1 MLPCL
6 IRKFG
11 RPWYLLFL
19 HLSNGF
25 VIEPE
30 TRYIYMYI
38 HDETDV
44 YMYDNTN
51 ST

>member
-11 RPWYLLFL
+11 MPWYLLFL
-19 HLSNGF
+19 HLSHGF

-30 TRYIYMYI
+30 TRNQTY
-38 HDETDV
+38 V